1 MTRDSDTEEL
11 LQILEARGQEFL
23 ESFTVNNSICKRKR
37 VEDWHLMAVEGKQGK
52 QMQDRI
58 QHDFD
63 FEEEEWNGCEIE
75 SSEESSETKDNGVY
89 PTVSYCDRPLKSL
102 TRPP

>member
-1 MTRDSDTEEL
+1 MTRDFDTEEL

-37 VEDWHLMAVEGKQGK
+37 VDDWHLMAIEGKQK
-52 QMQDRI
+52 QDRI
-58 QHDFD
+58 QHDSYL
-63 FEEEEWNGCEIE
+63 EEEEWNGCEIE

-89 PTVSYCDRPLKSL
+89 LTVSYCDRSLRYL